1 MVCRPAASSALLGV
15 LPLGHRTSARAVRK
29 LRSISR
35 SSIWTV
41 LRCVF
46 PKDGSFFWKMPASSA
61 ILAFFNRVAGLD
73 YNLAS
78 SDNRWNGKAFYHRA
92 FTPEVLDDQFSHG
105 PALTSLLA
113 AASSLLFSC
122 STTTSWKISI
132 STPAFSGD
140 LRQCPIFFW
149 SIQIITTLSHLES
162 EIALWW
168 PRQHTG

>member
-1 MVCRPAASSALLGV
+1 MVCRPASSALLGV

-46 PKDGSFFWKMPASSA
+46 PKGRPLRQFWLSSTGWRAWIITWLLLITDGTERLFT
-61 ILAFFNRVAGLD
+61 IGLLRLKCWTI
-73 YNLAS
+73 NFPTA
-78 SDNRWNGKAFYHRA
+78 
-92 FTPEVLDDQFSHG
+92 

-113 AASSLLFSC
+113 AASSLLFSR

-149 SIQIITTLSHLES
+149 SIQIITTLSHLKS